1 MIPTR
6 TLGKPFFL
14 NLPRFYHEASRLHFL
29 QLLANTV
36 AGRWGTSLDVLW
48 SETLMWWNSNL
59 EHYDV
64 KGGIS
69 RNEWNR
75 SESLYEQKKVLQ
87 AMFFGHIDCQVL
99 TSTSLHTEFRPL
111 SSTYC
116 NKVIPF
122 TNQAFLSHQ
131 SNDPPQ
137 LVGTK
142 EPLEGLRTAQAFL
155 ATYEPHA
162 HCQSVLAEWCP

>member
-59 EHYDV
+59 ETWRGEYQ
-64 KGGIS
+64 GMNGIV
-69 RNEWNR
+69 R
-75 SESLYEQKKVLQ
+75 KVCMSKYILQ
-87 AMFFGHIDCQVL
+87 AIFFGHIGCQVL
-99 TSTSLHTEFRPL
+99 TSTSLHNYRISAPFIYLTVIRWYLLPIRPSYPINQTTRLNLSGQKSRWKGSELRRL
-111 SSTYC
+111 SS
-116 NKVIPF
+116 
-122 TNQAFLSHQ
+122 
-131 SNDPPQ
+131 
-137 LVGTK
+137 
-142 EPLEGLRTAQAFL
+142 
-155 ATYEPHA
+155 PHMN
-162 HCQSVLAEWCP
+162 HTLTCQSVLAEWCP